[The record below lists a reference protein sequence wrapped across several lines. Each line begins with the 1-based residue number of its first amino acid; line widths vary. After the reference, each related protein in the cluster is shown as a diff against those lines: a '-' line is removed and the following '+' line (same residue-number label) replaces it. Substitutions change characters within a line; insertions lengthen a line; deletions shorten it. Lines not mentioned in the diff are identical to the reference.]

1 MKPRIRNMFT
11 LLLILNISCLAL
23 CSCNHSGNSQSGT
36 EQWGSIPAESSSSP
50 RDTVSPSKESQST
63 SAAQTAG
70 NTQTSENTQP
80 SGEVQTSEETEPETT
95 TTAAR
100 DNTPVVLVGSADGNI
115 TYGNESV
122 TIDASHTSDGYIMVS
137 YTGSNPKVK
146 LQITGT
152 NGTTYTYNLHGGY
165 ETFPLTSGSGAYAI
179 TIFEHL
185 EGTTYSALFSLNLE
199 VSIDNEF
206 GPYLYANQYVNFNEA
221 SQAVAKAME
230 LASTADNDLEV
241 IENVYNYIITNFK
254 YDYDKADSVPS
265 GYLPV
270 VDDVLSAKTGICFDY
285 SAVMATM
292 LRTQRIPTR
301 LEVGY
306 VGDIYHA
313 WISTY
318 VEGHGWINGIIEFD
332 GKEWKLMDPTTASTS
347 SSPKEYLTKKTYLT
361 KYVY

>member
-1 MKPRIRNMFT
+1 MKPRNRDFLI
-11 LLLILNISCLAL
+11 LLLILTVVCSSL
-23 CSCNHSGNSQSGT
+23 CSCNHTGNTQSGN
-36 EQWGSIPAESSSSP
+36 EQWGSTPAESSSSP

-63 SAAQTAG
+63 SEAQTAD

-115 TYGNESV
+115 TYGNDSV

-165 ETFPLTSGSGAYAI
+165 ETFPLTSGSGAYTV
-179 TIFEHL
+179 TIFENI
-185 EGTTYSALFSLNLE
+185 EGTSYSTLFSHDME
-199 VSIDNEF
+199 VSITNEF
-206 GPYLYANQYVNFNEA
+206 GPYLYANQYVNFDA
-221 SQAVAKAME
+221 SSQAVAKAVE

-241 IENVYNYIITNFK
+241 IENVYNYIITNFI
-254 YDYDKADSVPS
+254 YDYDKAASVSS

-270 VDDVLSAKTGICFDY
+270 VDDILSSKTGICFDY

-332 GKEWKLMDPTTASTS
+332 GKEWKLMDPTSASTS
-347 SSPKEYLTKKTYLT
+347 SSPKEYLTKNTYLT